1 MSWSRA
7 DTWLRSHTPEL
18 HAKFLPPATPADLA
32 AAEEVVG
39 APLPAGLTAWWAECG
54 GLANVNYTPIIP
66 EFYSPLGVG
75 QALEVRK
82 MMMEIRRD
90 VAVAP
95 EIADVDAHEASKL
108 AEPAGSPIGD
118 LWLPLFVP
126 VAVDASGTYLFA
138 DLREGPLRG
147 CVTQFDEV
155 EGADEEPL
163 WESVDA
169 MLQAVVEW
177 LEGDFRTEWPIAR

>member
-7 DTWLRSHTPEL
+7 DAWLRSNAPAL
-18 HAKFLPPATPADLA
+18 HAKFQPPATAAELA
-32 AAEEVVG
+32 AAQEVVG
-39 APLPAGLTAWWAECG
+39 APLPAGLAAWWKECG
-54 GLANVNYTPIIP
+54 GLKSGDYTPLVP
-66 EFYSPLGVG
+66 EFYSPLGVA
-75 QALEVRK
+75 QALEVRE

-95 EIADVDAHEASKL
+95 EIVDVDAHEARKL
-108 AEPAGSPIGD
+108 AESAGSPIGD

-138 DLREGPLRG
+138 DLREGPLHG
-147 CVTQFDEV
+147 CVMQFDEV

-163 WESVDA
+163 WANVDA
-169 MLQAVVEW
+169 MLDAVVEW
-177 LEGDFRTEWPIAR
+177 LEGDFRTEWPIVR

>member
-1 MSWSRA
+1 MSWSEA
-7 DTWLRSHTPEL
+7 DAWLRSNAPAL
-18 HAKFLPPATPADLA
+18 HARFLPAATTADLA
-32 AAEEVVG
+32 VAEEAIG
-39 APLPAGLTAWWAECG
+39 APLPAGLAAWWAECG
-54 GLANVNYTPIIP
+54 GLANADYTPLIP

-75 QALEVRK
+75 QALVVRE

-90 VAVAP
+90 VAVSP
-95 EIADVDAHEASKL
+95 EIVDVDGHEARKL
-108 AEPAGSPIGD
+108 AEPAGSPVGD

-155 EGADEEPL
+155 EGADEEPR
-163 WESVDA
+163 WEDIAA
-169 MLQAVVEW
+169 MLRAVVEW
-177 LEGDFRTEWPIAR
+177 LQGDFRSEWPL